1 MFKDYQNK
9 SNIMV
14 DNQHNIYDDYEIH
27 HEEIVD
33 ELQQKTEENNINTY
47 LLIAVVVIG
56 ILLLGACFI
65 YL

>member
-1 MFKDYQNK
+1 
-9 SNIMV
+9 MV